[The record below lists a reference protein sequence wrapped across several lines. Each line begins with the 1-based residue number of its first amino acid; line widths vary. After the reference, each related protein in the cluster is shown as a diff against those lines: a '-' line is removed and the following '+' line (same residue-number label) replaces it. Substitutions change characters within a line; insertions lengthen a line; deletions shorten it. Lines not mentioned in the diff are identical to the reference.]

1 MSVLSSLET
10 SSSPA
15 SPSSCRKKH
24 IVCKLNILFN
34 HFQPKCPLG
43 TGPWSGADPG
53 FQVRGVYLKK
63 LGRAE
68 GGAKIFGVFCVK
80 NFRGGVRDRC
90 APLGSAPVDDLCIW
104 MAFLSCMYIGHGR
117 TLDLPSVIELAPC
130 KYKRVYFYFGVQKK
144 LITY

>member
-15 SPSSCRKKH
+15 SPSSCRKKP

-34 HFQPKCPLG
+34 HFQSKCFLRHRPLIYEWHCSHAC
-43 TGPWSGADPG
+43 TL
-53 FQVRGVYLKK
+53 V
-63 LGRAE
+63 
-68 GGAKIFGVFCVK
+68 
-80 NFRGGVRDRC
+80 
-90 APLGSAPVDDLCIW
+90 
-104 MAFLSCMYIGHGR
+104 MGR